1 MRKIIL
7 CLAFLSQ
14 FVFGFTQTLIV
25 TDNGSA
31 VKFGIKNL
39 GSTVTGKFTGIA
51 GLITFNP
58 ANLATANFN
67 VSIVSNTVFTDN
79 GSRDKHLKK
88 EEYFDVAKYPNLSFI
103 STKITATNKAGSY
116 IIDGNIII
124 KGVVKAI
131 SFPFNATAQANGL
144 LFVGEFKLNRRDFKV
159 GGNSWVLSDNLTVTL
174 SLLAQKK

>member
-1 MRKIIL
+1 MKKIFFIIL
-7 CLAFLSQ
+7 SLMIGTTVFSQ
-14 FVFGFTQTLIV
+14 TFMV
-25 TDNGSA
+25 TDNGSS

-39 GSTVTGKFTGIA
+39 GSMVNGKFTGIA

-67 VSIVSNTVFTDN
+67 VSVISNTVFTDN

-88 EEYFDVAKYPNLSFI
+88 EEYFDVAKYPNLSFT

-116 IIDGNIII
+116 IIDGNITI

-131 SFPFNATAQANGL
+131 SFPFTATAQANGF